1 MRLKSFQDMDCS
13 LAQALEIVG
22 ERWTL
27 LILRDAFF
35 GIRRFDD
42 FQGRLGIARNI
53 LSMRL
58 ARLVEEDILE
68 RRPLSTGGRR
78 AEYHLTAKG
87 KALQPVLVALTQWGD
102 RWYPGVGG
110 SRIEFVER
118 DSGEPIPPV
127 QVLAGNGRVL
137 APRDIGVRTPED
149 AARPHS
155 GEEPTSGTA

>member
-1 MRLKSFQDMDCS
+1 MKLKSFQDMDCS

-35 GIRRFDD
+35 GIHRFDD

-58 ARLVEEDILE
+58 ARLVEEGILE

-102 RWYPGVGG
+102 RWYPGACG

-127 QVLAGNGRVL
+127 QVLAGDGRVL
-137 APRDIGVRTPED
+137 APREIGVRAPGDE
-149 AARPHS
+149 AGRPS
-155 GEEPTSGTA
+155 GDEPTSGAA